1 MGQKIRHLEYY
12 GFSDQNG
19 YLSLPEFELSGIHE
33 TNKEQDSEI
42 TKLKETDEALSKR
55 IGNIELNQGEG
66 IVTTNKNERAI
77 GMYNVS
83 HTSSDASG
91 STIFSIGI
99 GTSDTDRKNALEVMK
114 DGSVYMWIEDGFI
127 KVNDKIAMLTNE
139 IYNEY

>member
-55 IGNIELNQGEG
+55 IDNIEFNQGEG

-77 GMYNVS
+77 GV
-83 HTSSDASG
+83 
-91 STIFSIGI
+91 
-99 GTSDTDRKNALEVMK
+99 
-114 DGSVYMWIEDGFI
+114 
-127 KVNDKIAMLTNE
+127 
-139 IYNEY
+139 